1 MMVERVEIL
10 VIGGGPGGL
19 NAALAAAQ
27 AGAQV
32 TLVDAY
38 PQLGGQYYRQP
49 PDRLLC
55 QSTSHQR
62 QGQELI
68 RRILQAGVQNLNGT
82 TVSSL
87 DPDRLL
93 LCSDAHSA
101 FLLQARAVIIAS
113 GAYELPVPFPGW
125 TLPGVLMTGGI
136 QTLLYQHVLPG
147 TRVLL
152 AGTGPL
158 QLVVAKKLL
167 EAGTQVAAV
176 LEGNRLGANVFP
188 HILALWGQSERTIE
202 GAHSLQVLLA
212 RGVPYRMGWGLLE
225 ARGVDSVTGALIA
238 RLDRDWRPVKGTE
251 QEIACDT
258 IGISFGLTPFN
269 ALSKLAGAQQVW
281 RPDLGGEI
289 PVRDEYFETSI
300 PGIFAVGDGA
310 GIGGFRMSLLE
321 GRVAGLRAAA
331 QLGYGKDAASTAIQ
345 HLHRH
350 INRESRFQRLYS
362 MLFTPGP
369 GVFELAQE
377 DTLVCRCEGVTYGRL
392 CEFIRDGS
400 RSPQEIKNGLRTCM
414 GECQGR
420 MCGQMVLHTLSRLSG
435 KTIAELGLFS
445 ARPPVFPLSI
455 RTFAALE
462 VEE

>member
-1 MMVERVEIL
+1 MVEQVEIL

-19 NAALAAAQ
+19 SAAQAAAK

-38 PQLGGQYYRQP
+38 TQLGGQYYRQP
-49 PDRLLC
+49 PDRLLG

-68 RRILQAGVQNLNGT
+68 RRIRQAGVHILSGT

-113 GAYELPVPFPGW
+113 GAYERPAPFPGW

-147 TRVLL
+147 SRVLL

-167 EAGTQVAAV
+167 EAGVQVAAV
-176 LEGNRLGANVFP
+176 LEGNRLVKSAVP
-188 HILALWGQSERTIE
+188 HALALWDQSERIIE
-202 GAHSLQVLLA
+202 GAQSLQALLV
-212 RGVPYRMGWGLLE
+212 RGVPYRTGWGLLE
-225 ARGVDSVTGALIA
+225 AQGVDSVTGALIA
-238 RLDRDWRPVKGTE
+238 RLDRDWRPLKGTE

-269 ALSKLAGAQQVW
+269 SLSKLAGAQQAW

-289 PVRDEYFETSI
+289 PIRNEYFETSV
-300 PGIFAVGDGA
+300 PGIYAVGDGA

-321 GRVAGLRAAA
+321 GQLAGLRAAA

-345 HLHRH
+345 HVHRR
-350 INRESRFQRLYS
+350 INRESRFRRLYS
-362 MLFTPGP
+362 TLFTPGP
-369 GVFELAQE
+369 GVFELAQD

-392 CEFIRDGS
+392 REFIRDGS

-420 MCGQMVLHTLSRLSG
+420 MCSQMVLHTLSRLSG
-435 KTIAELGLFS
+435 KTVDELGLFS

-455 RTFAALE
+455 GTFASLE

>member
-1 MMVERVEIL
+1 MMVEQVELL

-19 NAALAAAQ
+19 SAALAAAPL
-27 AGAQV
+27 GASV

-38 PQLGGQYYRQP
+38 THPGGQYYRQLP
-49 PDRLLC
+49 GRLVS

-62 QGQELI
+62 QGQALI
-68 RRILQAGVQNLNGT
+68 SKVHEAGVRLLSGT

-87 DPDRLL
+87 SPDRTL

-101 FLLQARAVIIAS
+101 FLLRASAVIIAS
-113 GAYELPVPFPGW
+113 GAYERPVPFPGW

-147 TRVLL
+147 SRVLL

-167 EAGTQVAAV
+167 DAGAEVAAV
-176 LEGNRLGANVFP
+176 LEGSRLPGKALP
-188 HILALWGQSERTIE
+188 HAAALWGQWERMLE
-202 GAHSLQVLLA
+202 GAQSLGVLLA
-212 RGVPYRMGWGLLE
+212 HGVPYRSGWGILA
-225 ARGVDSVTGALIA
+225 ARGEHAVTGALIA
-238 RLDRDWRPVKGTE
+238 RLDRDWRPIKGSE

-269 ALSKLAGAQQVW
+269 TLSKLAGAQQAW

-289 PVRDEYFETSI
+289 PIRDEYFETSL
-300 PGIFAVGDGA
+300 PGIYAVGDGA
-310 GIGGFRMSLLE
+310 GIGGFRLSELE
-321 GRVAGLRAAA
+321 GQLAGLRAAA
-331 QLGYGKDAASTAIQ
+331 QLGYGKDAAETAIQ
-345 HLHRH
+345 QVRLR
-350 INRESRFQRLYS
+350 IKRERRFQHLYS
-362 MLFTPGP
+362 TSFTPGT
-369 GVFELAQE
+369 GVFELAQD
-377 DTLVCRCEGVTYGRL
+377 DTLVCRCEGITYGRL
-392 CEFIRDGS
+392 REFIQHGS
-400 RSPQEIKNGLRTCM
+400 RSTQEVKNGLRTCM

-420 MCGQMVLHTLSRLSG
+420 MCHQAVLHILSRLSG
-435 KTIAELGLFS
+435 KTIDELGLFS

-455 RTFAALE
+455 GNLATLE